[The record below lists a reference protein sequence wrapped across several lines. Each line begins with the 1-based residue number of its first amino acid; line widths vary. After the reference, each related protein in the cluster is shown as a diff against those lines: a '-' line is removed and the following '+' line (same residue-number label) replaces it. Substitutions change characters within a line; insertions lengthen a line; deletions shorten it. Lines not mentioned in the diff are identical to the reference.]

1 MVGDVPL
8 ALWPDLI
15 FILKLRYESN
25 DKRGMSVELGHGK
38 HILVEVVNKIESRV
52 LPVQLDDLLQ
62 RVVDLVRLALFL
74 FLLFSFIDA

>member
-1 MVGDVPL
+1 
-8 ALWPDLI
+8 
-15 FILKLRYESN
+15 
-25 DKRGMSVELGHGK
+25 MSVELGHGK